1 MTSQA
6 KQPEKEAQKPLN
18 PPKNPLNP
26 LKEKMQRMQVQKIE
40 HHFGWR
46 CHQERDESAR
56 QSDDQSQGACVLTN
70 TY

>member
-26 LKEKMQRMQVQKIE
+26 LKEDASPGDRASLWMALSS
-40 HHFGWR
+40 G
-46 CHQERDESAR
+46 ER
-56 QSDDQSQGACVLTN
+56 
-70 TY
+70 